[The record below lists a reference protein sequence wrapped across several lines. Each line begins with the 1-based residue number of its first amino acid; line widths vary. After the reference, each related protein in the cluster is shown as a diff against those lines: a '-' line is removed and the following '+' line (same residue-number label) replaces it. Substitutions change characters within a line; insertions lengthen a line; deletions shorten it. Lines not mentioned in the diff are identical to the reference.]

1 MCLAV
6 AGVIKTLDKSFA
18 YADIQGIE
26 TKINVE
32 LIEEAKEG
40 DYVLIHA
47 GFAIEKIDKSYF
59 NYLDKVVGEILK
71 EEDSYEHF

>member
-6 AGVIKTLDKSFA
+6 AGVIKTLEGPFA
-18 YADIQGIE
+18 FADIQGIE
-26 TKINVE
+26 TKINIE

-47 GFAIEKIDKSYF
+47 GFAIEKIEKSYF
-59 NYLDKVVGEILK
+59 NYLDKIVEEILK
-71 EEDSYEHF
+71 EEDSYEAL